1 MLVVMGLRV
10 VFYAP
15 ILGVGGVLKVINTG
29 ASMGWVIGVAVIS
42 ILLLVIV
49 LFSFA
54 MPKFKSVQKLV
65 DRLNLVTRESLTG
78 MLVIRAFSTQKYEE
92 DKFEVANKNLTRT
105 NLFVN
110 RIMTTMMPLMM
121 FIMNAIT
128 LLIVWVGAHRINE
141 GIMPSWY
148 NDGVYAIYYAN
159 NYGVLDDIYGFCYI
173 T

>member
-1 MLVVMGLRV
+1 
-10 VFYAP
+10 
-15 ILGVGGVLKVINTG
+15 
-29 ASMGWVIGVAVIS
+29 MGWVIGVAVIS

-49 LFSFA
+49 LFTFA

-92 DKFEVANKNLTRT
+92 EKFEIANKNLTRT

-110 RIMTTMMPLMM
+110 RVMTIMMPLMM

-128 LLIVWVGAHRINE
+128 LLIVWVGAHRIDE
-141 GIMPSWY
+141 GIMQV
-148 NDGVYAIYYAN
+148 GTMKIGRAHV
-159 NYGVLDDIYGFCYI
+159 
-173 T
+173 

>member
-1 MLVVMGLRV
+1 MGLRI

-15 ILGVGGVLKVINTG
+15 ILGIGGVIKVINTG

-49 LFSFA
+49 LFTFA

-92 DKFEVANKNLTRT
+92 EKFEVANKELNK
-105 NLFVN
+105 NK
-110 RIMTTMMPLMM
+110 
-121 FIMNAIT
+121 
-128 LLIVWVGAHRINE
+128 
-141 GIMPSWY
+141 S
-148 NDGVYAIYYAN
+148 
-159 NYGVLDDIYGFCYI
+159 FC
-173 T
+173 